1 MEEQTL
7 LDKCTK
13 GDVHAFE
20 ELVEQYQ
27 QGIINHA
34 YSMFLNRE
42 DALDM
47 AQETFIKAFNAIA
60 SFNRQS
66 SFKTWLFR
74 IATNVC
80 LDELRRRK
88 RRAATVSLTAEED
101 GGDSPGVQID
111 VADASA
117 DPAEAA
123 QQAFLRHAIETAIG
137 ELDTEYRTAIVL
149 REIEG
154 MDYNEIAKTMGCSLG
169 TVKSRISRA
178 RAQLREKL
186 MQYRE
191 LF

>member
-1 MEEQTL
+1 MEEQAL
-7 LDKCTK
+7 LDKCVK

-20 ELVEQYQ
+20 ELIAQYQ

-47 AQETFIKAFNAIA
+47 AQETFIKAFNAI
-60 SFNRQS
+60 SGFNRQS

-88 RRAATVSLTAEED
+88 RRAATVSLTAGED
-101 GGDSPGVQID
+101 GDGNGAQID
-111 VADASA
+111 VADRSA
-117 DPAEAA
+117 DPEEAA
-123 QQAFLRHAIETAIG
+123 QQAFLRRAIETAIS

-154 MDYNEIAKTMGCSLG
+154 MDYNEIAKATGCSLG

-186 MQYRE
+186 AKYRE

>member
-1 MEEQTL
+1 MDEQTL
-7 LDKCTK
+7 LEKCVK
-13 GDVHAFE
+13 GDVRAFE
-20 ELVEQYQ
+20 ELVGKYQ

-34 YSMFLNRE
+34 YSMFMNRE

-47 AQETFIKAFNAIA
+47 AQETLIKAYNGIA

-66 SFKTWLFR
+66 SFKTWLYR

-88 RRAATVSLTAEED
+88 RRANTISLTAED
-101 GGDSPGVQID
+101 GDGVVAELD

-117 DPAEAA
+117 DPADAA
-123 QQAFLRHAIETAIG
+123 EQAFLRGEIEQAIG
-137 ELDTEYRTAIVL
+137 QLDTEYRTAIVL
-149 REIEG
+149 REVEG

-186 MQYRE
+186 SKHRE

>member
-88 RRAATVSLTAEED
+88 RRAVTVSLTAEED
-101 GGDSPGVQID
+101 SDSPGVQID

-123 QQAFLRHAIETAIG
+123 QQAFLRQAIEKAIG

>member
-42 DALDM
+42 DAFDM

-88 RRAATVSLTAEED
+88 RRAATVSLTVEED
-101 GGDSPGVQID
+101 GDSPGVQID

-123 QQAFLRHAIETAIG
+123 QQAFLRHAIEKAIG

>member
-42 DALDM
+42 DAFDM

-101 GGDSPGVQID
+101 GDSPGVQID

-123 QQAFLRHAIETAIG
+123 QQAFLRHAIEKAIG

>member
-74 IATNVC
+74 IATNVW

-101 GGDSPGVQID
+101 GDSPGVQID
-111 VADASA
+111 VADVSA

-123 QQAFLRHAIETAIG
+123 QQAFLRQAIEKAIG

>member
-101 GGDSPGVQID
+101 GDSPGVQID
-111 VADASA
+111 VADVSA

-123 QQAFLRHAIETAIG
+123 QQAFLRQAIEKAIG

>member
-80 LDELRRRK
+80 LDELHRRK

-101 GGDSPGVQID
+101 GDSPGVQID

-123 QQAFLRHAIETAIG
+123 QQAFLRQAIEKAIG

>member
-101 GGDSPGVQID
+101 GDSPGVQID

-123 QQAFLRHAIETAIG
+123 QQAFLRQAIEKAIG